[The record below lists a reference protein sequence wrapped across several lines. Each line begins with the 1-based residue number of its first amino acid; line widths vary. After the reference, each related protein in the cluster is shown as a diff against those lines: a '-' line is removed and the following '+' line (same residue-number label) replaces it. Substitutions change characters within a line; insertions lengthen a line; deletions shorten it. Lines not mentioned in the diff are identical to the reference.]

1 MKKHRLLISVSM
13 IAFLLG
19 SALPAAAACF
29 WLEQGSAA
37 NWKPWPKA
45 ATKQACFEL
54 DSCAGGL
61 GKSGGGCYKW
71 SSSAAAHP
79 EAWLATGGVVAR
91 TDAKVIVVGSGLT
104 GLTVAYELK
113 KAGIDALV
121 VESASRVGGR
131 VQTVTFPDGQTA
143 EGHMEEYFE
152 RSPAYALLKELK
164 LPLIEDVA
172 HSTVRLEGKIY
183 PYTGEGDRDTYL
195 SGIFNA
201 EEKAAFLRWNNKAW
215 HLYEKLHESHYS
227 GQPLPP
233 ELVELTQISFKDW
246 VEGDQLPHKVSE
258 WIRVTTEPEMA
269 IEWEKISALDGIDEV
284 RLFLDTPDGF
294 GEMNYHVD
302 GGNSKFTGALAAQL
316 KPDQI
321 VTNAR
326 VSAIE
331 QDAGG
336 VKVRVLWQDRD
347 YAELKG
353 KMVVVTAPISTLGRI
368 QFLPALEADKWKAI
382 NTTKMG
388 SYIKVHFRMAPGASK
403 RWTVNGENLLTL
415 LSDTQAGS
423 IYDVG
428 DLQGEGAEK
437 EGLLT
442 LLLHARFA
450 RDLMGKPVD
459 EIRAESIKALDALF
473 PGAGGDVRDTE
484 IFVYPQAVAYWP
496 LDLGRSR
503 FDDLANALRRPQG
516 RLYIGGDTTEDS
528 HSEGAIVAALRM
540 SKDIVR
546 RKAELN

>member
-1 MKKHRLLISVSM
+1 MKKRCSVALFLAALL
-13 IAFLLG
+13 LQ
-19 SALPAAAACF
+19 ALPASATCF
-29 WLEQGSAA
+29 WREQGKDTWIS
-37 NWKPWPKA
+37 WPKA
-45 ATKQACFEL
+45 PTKQACFDL
-54 DSCAGGL
+54 DSCSGGL

-71 SSSAAAHP
+71 TTGPKAQP
-79 EAWLATGGVVAR
+79 EPWLATGGVVAR
-91 TDAKVIVVGSGLT
+91 TEAPVIIVGSGLA

-113 KAGIDALV
+113 KAGIDSLI
-121 VESASRVGGR
+121 VESSGRVGGR
-131 VQTVTFPDGQTA
+131 VQTVTFPDGETA

-152 RSPAYALLKELK
+152 RSPAVALLRELK

-172 HSTVRLEGKIY
+172 HSTVRIGGKIY
-183 PYTGEGDRDTYL
+183 PYQGDGDRDTYL
-195 SGIFNA
+195 AGIFDA
-201 EEKAAFLRWNNKAW
+201 EEAAAFVRWGQKAW
-215 HLYEKLHESHYS
+215 KIYSELHESHYS
-227 GQPLPP
+227 GKPLPHH
-233 ELVELTQISFKDW
+233 LVELTRISFKDF
-246 VEGDQLPHKVSE
+246 VEADQLPSKVSE

-269 IEWEKISALDGIDEV
+269 IEWDEISALDGIDEV
-284 RLFLDTPDGF
+284 RLFLDSPDGF

-316 KPDQI
+316 RPDQI
-321 VTNAR
+321 LTNAR

-331 QDAGG
+331 QNATG
-336 VKVRVLWQDRD
+336 VKVRLLWQDRD
-347 YAELKG
+347 YAEVKG
-353 KMVVVTAPISTLGRI
+353 KMVVVTPPVNQLGRI
-368 QFLPALEADKWKAI
+368 QFIPALAPQKWQAI

-403 RWTVNGENLLTL
+403 RWTVDGENILTL
-415 LSDTQAGS
+415 LSDSPAGS

-428 DLQGEGAEK
+428 DLHGEGGAEK
-437 EGLLT
+437 EGILT

-450 RDLMGKPVD
+450 RDLIGKNVD
-459 EIRAESIKALDALF
+459 EIRAKSIEALDALF
-473 PGAGGDVRDTE
+473 PGAGADVRSAE

-503 FDDLANALRRPQG
+503 FDDLANELRKPQG